1 MIRISI
7 KPNVLRDI
15 GVYILI
21 KMIWLGGGGGG
32 GWLQGKI
39 IGCRRKGNWR
49 GKEKGETGEQK
60 WISKVAIVPTKN
72 NYIITL
78 GTNKAQAKVLN
89 PILAHPKHMQPPV
102 FCHRKNCACSKSCI
116 YYRFVQYPVISI
128 NKRLH
133 KKKLMVLI
141 LDGKSEVSAQVLI
154 KSVNLICL

>member
-1 MIRISI
+1 M
-7 KPNVLRDI
+7 V
-15 GVYILI
+15 
-21 KMIWLGGGGGG
+21 GGRGG
-32 GWLQGKI
+32 GWLATRENNRVQEKRKLKGK
-39 IGCRRKGNWR
+39 GKRRNWR
-49 GKEKGETGEQK
+49 TKMNLKGGYRTNQD
-60 WISKVAIVPTKN
+60 